1 MKRMLLVVTLMACC
15 VVQVFAQY
23 PNVTIR
29 QIGEVPMDSLLLADN
44 LQNTQPLRWT
54 LQKSPLMSWASPFKG
69 DTVTVTALCV
79 VPAKIL
85 TFTQA
90 GYTMLLADT
99 GESHPWGGL
108 LVRANDTVKAITD
121 GFMNVAAGDI
131 ITMTGVVSEF
141 PTFSMNS
148 VTQFAPIPNIPINI
162 IGSAPIPPPI
172 RKSIGDFYLGIDP
185 AGLVRYS
192 TGEPYESM
200 YVEFTNMVVDAIVNP
215 GRGTVSMVD
224 ADGNQMSMY
233 DASKYYTFGQSFPG
247 NVTGPPDTTWQR
259 IFPPVGTQV
268 DTIRGFMTTVSGQ
281 ENPRGYRIC
290 PVYRDDLVLGIPL
303 PSVTTHRRN
312 PVVVPPDSS
321 PRITVQAL
329 KQTGG
334 EGIAS
339 VKIWMS
345 DDWGPFSSGEMTY
358 QSVDTTYFYQIP
370 QKPAGTFVRYFI
382 EATDSVANKVVLA
395 SSAFG
400 GTALDTSKG
409 FFFYEVL
416 DRPMTIR
423 DVQYTPFLNGR
434 SPYIGAEVTVSGVVT
449 ADTAHISLAA
459 SVAAATSAW
468 YMQSGNEKY
477 SGIWLTTTDTTV
489 QHQMETLVNGDSISV
504 TGTVQENF
512 EVTRLGD
519 ISAVTK
525 LASGVPE
532 PAPVDLQ
539 TGDFGPI
546 VGNGFFSA
554 EPYEGM
560 LVRFTNVAVADTN
573 PVYSDPR
580 EYAVDDGSGPVIV
593 RQDGRND
600 YANNAADASIGKTIL
615 YLGDQISSLTGVIH
629 FSFRRYKI
637 VPRTN
642 ADFGTITTSV
652 ERLSDAALPHETT
665 LDQNYPNPF
674 NPTTLIQYQLPQAAR
689 VSLKIYNL
697 LGQEVRTLV
706 DEVQQPG
713 TYRARFD
720 GTSVASGL
728 YFYRLRAGDFTQ
740 VKKMLLVK

>member
-1 MKRMLLVVTLMACC
+1 MRRWLLVVAMLTCC
-15 VVQVFAQY
+15 GIQALSQY
-23 PNVTIR
+23 PNVTVQ
-29 QIGEVPMDSLLLADN
+29 QIGEVPLDSLLLADN

-54 LQKSPLMSWASPFKG
+54 LQKSPLISWASPFRG

-79 VPAKIL
+79 IPAKIL

-121 GFMNVAAGDI
+121 GFLNVAAGDI
-131 ITMTGVVSEF
+131 ITMTGVVAEF

-172 RKSIGDFYLGIDP
+172 RRTVGDFYIGIDP
-185 AGLVRYS
+185 AGQVRYS

-200 YVEFTNMVVDAIVNP
+200 YVEFTNLIIDAVVNP
-215 GRGTVSMVD
+215 GRGTFSMVD

-233 DASKYYTFGQSFPG
+233 DASKYYTFGHG
-247 NVTGPPDTTWQR
+247 TVIGPPDTTWER
-259 IFPPVGTQV
+259 IFPAVGTRV

-290 PVYRDDLVLGIPL
+290 PVYRNDLVLGIPL
-303 PSVTTHRRN
+303 PTVSTHRRN

-321 PRITVQAL
+321 PRVTVQAL

-334 EGIAS
+334 EGVAS
-339 VKIWMS
+339 VKIWIS
-345 DDWGPFSSGEMTY
+345 DDWGPFSSGDMTY
-358 QSVDTTYFYQIP
+358 QPTDTTYSYQIP

-382 EATDSVANKVVLA
+382 EATDSAANTVTHA

-434 SPYIGAEVTVSGVVT
+434 SPYIGAVVTLSGVVT

-459 SVAAATSAW
+459 SVAAATTCW

-477 SGIWLTTTDTTV
+477 SGIWLTTTDSTV
-489 QHQMETLVNGDSISV
+489 QRQMEALVNGDSISV

-512 EVTRLGD
+512 EVTRLGN
-519 ISAVTK
+519 ISAMTK
-525 LASGVPE
+525 LANGLPE
-532 PAPVDLQ
+532 PAPVDLK

-560 LVRFTNVAVADTN
+560 LVRFTNVAVADTI
-573 PVYSDPR
+573 PVWSDRR
-580 EYAVDDGSGPVIV
+580 EYAVDDGTGPVIV

-600 YANNAADASIGKTIL
+600 YANNVADATIGKTIL
-615 YLGDQISSLTGVIH
+615 HLGDQISSLTGIIH

-652 ERLSDAALPHETT
+652 ERLDDAGLPHEIA

-674 NPTTLIQYQLPQAAR
+674 NPATLIQYQLPQAAR
-689 VSLKIYNL
+689 VTLTVYNL

-706 DEVQQPG
+706 DEVQKPG
-713 TYRARFD
+713 SYRARFD
-720 GTSVASGL
+720 GTALASGL
-728 YFYRLRAGDFTQ
+728 YFYRLRAGDFMQ